1 MNMGRACW
9 CGDGG
14 QALPWMLLLMTIG
27 LGMVVV
33 AVRLAPVLDD
43 AAEARTAAA
52 GKAEAQAIASANN
65 AELVEYHR
73 SGSMVTVVV
82 QVGEVRARA
91 SAAATVRWVPI

>member
-1 MNMGRACW
+1 MNLGSACW

-14 QALPWMLLLMTIG
+14 QALPWMLLMTIG

-33 AVRLAPVLDD
+33 VVRLAPVLDD
-43 AAEARTAAA
+43 AAQARTAAA
-52 GKAEAQAIASANN
+52 GKAEAQAIASVNN